1 MFYCI
6 LKQAYNM
13 STPLLLHR
21 AAIYAKT
28 IENRSNITIPNSFFY
43 YTQHLFELG
52 TPYIIMS
59 IDIK

>member
-1 MFYCI
+1 
-6 LKQAYNM
+6 M